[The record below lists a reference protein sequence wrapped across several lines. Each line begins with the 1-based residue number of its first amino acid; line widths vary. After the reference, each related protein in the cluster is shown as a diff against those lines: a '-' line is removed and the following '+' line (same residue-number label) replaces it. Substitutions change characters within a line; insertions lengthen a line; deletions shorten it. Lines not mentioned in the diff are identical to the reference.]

1 MTKALEKHDDSCSSN
16 PGSDKMSSLAP
27 MLGKKQKTTTP
38 VNGAR
43 VVTIYDNT
51 KNIVDAN

>member
-16 PGSDKMSSLAP
+16 PGSDKMSLLAP
-27 MLGKKQKTTTP
+27 MGKKQKTTTP